1 LDTTEDF
8 QTLQTQVSELSDI
21 AEAIRTALG
30 NVTETTDVTSAEQT
44 LTNVIS
50 TLQSFVTTNLNA
62 IGGQDVVEDFIA
74 ELKVLLDKYTA
85 SIAITD
91 SEGGYGVGYGE
102 GGTPSITFTASLDGA
117 TGSKTFNV
125 SSLVGNDL

>member
-1 LDTTEDF
+1 MDTKEDF
-8 QTLQTQVSELSDI
+8 QTLQTQVSELSDV

-62 IGGQDVVEDFIA
+62 LGGQDVVEDFIA
-74 ELKVLLDKYTA
+74 ELKTLLDKYTA
-85 SIAITD
+85 SISITD
-91 SEGGYGVGYGE
+91 SSGYGE
-102 GGTPSITFTASLDGA
+102 NWGGGEASITFTASLDGA
-117 TGSKTFNV
+117 TGSKTYNK
-125 SSLVGNDL
+125 SSLLGSDL